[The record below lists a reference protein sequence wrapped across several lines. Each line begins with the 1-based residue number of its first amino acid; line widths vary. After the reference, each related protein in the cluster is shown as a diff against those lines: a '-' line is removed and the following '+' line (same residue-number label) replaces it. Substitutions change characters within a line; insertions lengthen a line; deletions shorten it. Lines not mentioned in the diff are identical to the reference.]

1 MIKEILLPDLGEGI
15 ETVDVSEVLVSPGD
29 NITPGDIILVLES
42 EKASMEI
49 PSEEKGKI
57 QKVFVTAGDQIKAGE
72 ILIIMDVVGETVNK
86 KETKKQ
92 KIEPEPEPEPE
103 SEKETTI
110 PQLVKTEKIKTQI
123 KQSFASPGTRKLAR
137 ELEIDLAII
146 NGTGLKGRVTKNDL
160 HAYIKTQMHRDPI
173 KEQLPP
179 TPKIDF
185 SQWGEIKK
193 QPLTKI
199 KHIAGE
205 RLQLAWQTIPHV
217 TQFNK
222 ADISK
227 MDANRKVLRSETKNT
242 DIKIT
247 FLPFIIQAAAAT
259 LKEFPE
265 FNSSLDHTG
274 ENLVIKNYY
283 HFGIAVDTP
292 SGLTAPVITNVDKKS
307 LLELSIEL
315 MDISSR
321 AREKKLEP
329 QELKGSSFTISSLG
343 GIGGTYFTP
352 IINPPDVAILGIS
365 RSEWVPMYEPN
376 NKEIIPKYMMPF
388 SLSYDHRV
396 IDGAAA
402 AAFTNRF
409 AEIVLDES
417 IFKR

>member
-72 ILIIMDVVGETVNK
+72 ILIIMDVVGDTVNK

-92 KIEPEPEPEPE
+92 EIKPEQEQEQ
-103 SEKETTI
+103 ETTI
-110 PQLVKTEKIKTQI
+110 PQLVKTEKTKTQR

-160 HAYIKTQMHRDPI
+160 HAYIKTQMHRDPS
-173 KEQLPP
+173 KEQRPP

-199 KHIAGE
+199 KHITGE

-227 MDANRKVLRSETKNT
+227 MDANRKVLKSETKNT

-247 FLPFIIQAAAAT
+247 FLPFIIQAVAAT

-329 QELKGSSFTISSLG
+329 KELKGSSFTISSLG

>member
-92 KIEPEPEPEPE
+92 KIEPEPEPE
-103 SEKETTI
+103 KETTI
-110 PQLVKTEKIKTQI
+110 PQLVKTEKTK
-123 KQSFASPGTRKLAR
+123 KQRKKPFASPGTRKLAR

-146 NGTGLKGRVTKNDL
+146 NGTGLKGRVTKNAL
-160 HAYIKTQMHRDPI
+160 HGYIKTQIHRDSSR
-173 KEQLPP
+173 EQRPP

-199 KHIAGE
+199 KHITGE

-274 ENLVIKNYY
+274 ENLIVKNYY

-315 MDISSR
+315 MDISLR

-352 IINPPDVAILGIS
+352 IINPPNVAILGIS

-409 AEIVLDES
+409 SEIVLDES

>member
-72 ILIIMDVVGETVNK
+72 ILIIMDIVGDTLNK

-92 KIEPEPEPEPE
+92 EIEIEQ
-103 SEKETTI
+103 EKEI
-110 PQLVKTEKIKTQI
+110 AIAQSVKTEKTQRKTQR
-123 KQSFASPGTRKLAR
+123 KKPFASPGTRKLAR
-137 ELEIDLAII
+137 ELEIELAII
-146 NGTGLKGRVTKNDL
+146 NGTGLKGRVTKSDL
-160 HAYIKTQMHRDPI
+160 HAYIKTQMYRDPSR
-173 KEQLPP
+173 EQRSS

-185 SQWGEIKK
+185 SQWGKITK

-199 KHIAGE
+199 KHITGE

-227 MDANRKVLRSETKNT
+227 MDANRKILKSETKNT

-292 SGLTAPVITNVDKKS
+292 TGLTVPVITNVDKKS

-329 QELKGSSFTISSLG
+329 RELKGSSFTISSLG

-365 RSEWVPMYEPN
+365 KSEWVPMYEPN

-409 AEIVLDES
+409 AEIVLDGS

>member
-29 NITPGDIILVLES
+29 NISPGDIILVLES

-72 ILIIMDVVGETVNK
+72 ILIIMDIVGDTLNK

-92 KIEPEPEPEPE
+92 EIEQEQEQEKEIAIAQSVKIE
-103 SEKETTI
+103 
-110 PQLVKTEKIKTQI
+110 KTQR
-123 KQSFASPGTRKLAR
+123 KKSFASPGTRKLAR
-137 ELEIDLAII
+137 ELEIELAII
-146 NGTGLKGRVTKNDL
+146 NGTGLKGRVTKSDL
-160 HAYIKTQMHRDPI
+160 HAYIKTQMYRDPSR
-173 KEQLPP
+173 EQRSS

-185 SQWGEIKK
+185 SQWGKITK

-199 KHIAGE
+199 KHITGE

-227 MDANRKVLRSETKNT
+227 MDANRKVLKSETKNT

-292 SGLTAPVITNVDKKS
+292 SGLTVPVITNVDKKS

-329 QELKGSSFTISSLG
+329 RELKGSSFTISSLG

-352 IINPPDVAILGIS
+352 IINPPNVAILGIS
-365 RSEWVPMYEPN
+365 KSEWVPVYEPN

-409 AEIVLDES
+409 TEIVLDES

>member
-29 NITPGDIILVLES
+29 NISPGDIILVLES

-72 ILIIMDVVGETVNK
+72 ILIIMDIVGDTLNK

-92 KIEPEPEPEPE
+92 EIEQEQEQEKEIAIAQSVKIE
-103 SEKETTI
+103 
-110 PQLVKTEKIKTQI
+110 KTQR
-123 KQSFASPGTRKLAR
+123 KKSFASPGTRKLAR
-137 ELEIDLAII
+137 ELEIELAII
-146 NGTGLKGRVTKNDL
+146 NGTGLKGRVTKSDL
-160 HAYIKTQMHRDPI
+160 HAYIKTQMYRDPSR
-173 KEQLPP
+173 EQRSS

-185 SQWGEIKK
+185 SQWGKITK

-199 KHIAGE
+199 KHITGE

-227 MDANRKVLRSETKNT
+227 MDANRKVLKSETKNT

-247 FLPFIIQAAAAT
+247 FLPFIMQAAAAT

-292 SGLTAPVITNVDKKS
+292 SGLTVPVITNVDKKS

-365 RSEWVPMYEPN
+365 KSEWVPVYEPN

-409 AEIVLDES
+409 TEIVLDES

>member
-29 NITPGDIILVLES
+29 NISPGDIILVLES

-72 ILIIMDVVGETVNK
+72 ILIIMDIVGDTLNK

-92 KIEPEPEPEPE
+92 EIEQEQEKEIAIAQSVKIE
-103 SEKETTI
+103 
-110 PQLVKTEKIKTQI
+110 KTQR
-123 KQSFASPGTRKLAR
+123 KKSFASPGTRKLAR
-137 ELEIDLAII
+137 ELEIELAII
-146 NGTGLKGRVTKNDL
+146 NGTGLKGRVTKSDL
-160 HAYIKTQMHRDPI
+160 HAYIKTQMYRDPSR
-173 KEQLPP
+173 EQRSS

-185 SQWGEIKK
+185 SQWGKITK

-199 KHIAGE
+199 KHITGE

-227 MDANRKVLRSETKNT
+227 MDANRKILKSETKNT

-247 FLPFIIQAAAAT
+247 FLPFIMQAAAAT

-292 SGLTAPVITNVDKKS
+292 SGLTVPVITNVDKKS

-329 QELKGSSFTISSLG
+329 RELKGSSFTISSLG

-365 RSEWVPMYEPN
+365 KSEWVPMYEPN

-409 AEIVLDES
+409 TEIVLDES

>member
-72 ILIIMDVVGETVNK
+72 ILIIMDIVGDTLNK

-92 KIEPEPEPEPE
+92 EIEQEIEQEQE
-103 SEKETTI
+103 IVIAQS
-110 PQLVKTEKIKTQI
+110 VKTEKTQR
-123 KQSFASPGTRKLAR
+123 KKHFASPGTRKLAR
-137 ELEIDLAII
+137 ELEIDWAII

-160 HAYIKTQMHRDPI
+160 HAYIKTQMYRDPSR
-173 KEQLPP
+173 EQRSS

-185 SQWGEIKK
+185 SQWGEITK

-199 KHIAGE
+199 KHITGE

-227 MDANRKVLRSETKNT
+227 MDANRKVLKSETKNT

-247 FLPFIIQAAAAT
+247 FLPFIMQAAAAT

-292 SGLTAPVITNVDKKS
+292 TGLTVPVITNVDKKS

-352 IINPPDVAILGIS
+352 IINPPNVTILGIS
-365 RSEWVPMYEPN
+365 KSEWVPVYEPN

>member
-29 NITPGDIILVLES
+29 NISPGDIILVLES

-72 ILIIMDVVGETVNK
+72 ILIIMDIVGDTLNK

-92 KIEPEPEPEPE
+92 EIEQEQEKEIAIAQSVKIE
-103 SEKETTI
+103 
-110 PQLVKTEKIKTQI
+110 KTQR
-123 KQSFASPGTRKLAR
+123 KKSFASPGTRKLAR
-137 ELEIDLAII
+137 ELEIELAII
-146 NGTGLKGRVTKNDL
+146 NGTGLKGRVTKSDL
-160 HAYIKTQMHRDPI
+160 HAYIKTQMYRDPSR
-173 KEQLPP
+173 EQRPS

-185 SQWGEIKK
+185 SQWGKITK

-199 KHIAGE
+199 KHITGE

-227 MDANRKVLRSETKNT
+227 MDANRKVLKSETKNT

-292 SGLTAPVITNVDKKS
+292 TGLTVPVITNVDKKS

-329 QELKGSSFTISSLG
+329 RELKGSSFTISSLG

-365 RSEWVPMYEPN
+365 KSEWVPMYEPN

-409 AEIVLDES
+409 TEIVLDES

>member
-72 ILIIMDVVGETVNK
+72 ILIIMDIVGDTFNK

-92 KIEPEPEPEPE
+92 EIEQEQEQEQE
-103 SEKETTI
+103 IVIAQS
-110 PQLVKTEKIKTQI
+110 VKTEKTQR
-123 KQSFASPGTRKLAR
+123 KKHFASPGTRKLAR
-137 ELEIDLAII
+137 ELEIDWGII

-160 HAYIKTQMHRDPI
+160 HAYIKTQMYRDPSR
-173 KEQLPP
+173 EQRSS

-185 SQWGEIKK
+185 SQWGEITK

-199 KHIAGE
+199 KHITGE

-227 MDANRKVLRSETKNT
+227 MDANRKVLKSETKNT

-247 FLPFIIQAAAAT
+247 FLPFIMQAAAAT

-265 FNSSLDHTG
+265 FNSSLDHIG

-292 SGLTAPVITNVDKKS
+292 AGLTAPVITNVDKKS

-329 QELKGSSFTISSLG
+329 RELKGSSFTISSLG

-352 IINPPDVAILGIS
+352 IINPPNVAILGIS
-365 RSEWVPMYEPN
+365 KSEWVPVYEPN

-409 AEIVLDES
+409 TEIVLDES
-417 IFKR
+417 IFER

>member
-92 KIEPEPEPEPE
+92 KIEPEPE
-103 SEKETTI
+103 KETTI
-110 PQLVKTEKIKTQI
+110 PQLVKTEKTK
-123 KQSFASPGTRKLAR
+123 KQRKKPFASPGTRKLAR

-193 QPLTKI
+193 RPLTKI
-199 KHIAGE
+199 KHITGE

-227 MDANRKVLRSETKNT
+227 MDANRKGLRSETKNT

-274 ENLVIKNYY
+274 ENLIVKNYY

-329 QELKGSSFTISSLG
+329 KELKGSSFTISSLG
-343 GIGGTYFTP
+343 GIGGSYFTP

-365 RSEWVPMYEPN
+365 RSEWVPMYEPCLLYTS
-376 NKEIIPKYMMPF
+376 PSPR
-388 SLSYDHRV
+388 D
-396 IDGAAA
+396 
-402 AAFTNRF
+402 
-409 AEIVLDES
+409 
-417 IFKR
+417 

>member
-72 ILIIMDVVGETVNK
+72 ILIIMDIVGDALNK

-92 KIEPEPEPEPE
+92 EIEPEQ
-103 SEKETTI
+103 EKETAI
-110 PQLVKTEKIKTQI
+110 SQSVKNEKTKIKTQR
-123 KQSFASPGTRKLAR
+123 KQPFASPGIRKLAR

-160 HAYIKTQMHRDPI
+160 HAYIKTQMHRDPS
-173 KEQLPP
+173 KEQRPP
-179 TPKIDF
+179 EPKIDF

-193 QPLTKI
+193 QPLSKI
-199 KHIAGE
+199 KHITGE

-227 MDANRKVLRSETKNT
+227 MDANRKVLKSETKNA

-247 FLPFIIQAAAAT
+247 FLPFIMQAAAAT

-292 SGLTAPVITNVDKKS
+292 SGLTVPVITNVDKKS

-352 IINPPDVAILGIS
+352 IINPPNVAILGIS
-365 RSEWVPMYEPN
+365 RSEWTPMYEPN

-402 AAFTNRF
+402 AAFTNWF
-409 AEIVLDES
+409 SEIVLDDS

>member
-72 ILIIMDVVGETVNK
+72 ILIIMDIVGDTLNK

-92 KIEPEPEPEPE
+92 EIEQEIEQEQE
-103 SEKETTI
+103 IVIAQS
-110 PQLVKTEKIKTQI
+110 VKTEKTQR
-123 KQSFASPGTRKLAR
+123 KKHFASPGTRKLAR
-137 ELEIDLAII
+137 ELEIDWGII

-160 HAYIKTQMHRDPI
+160 HAYIKTQMYRDPSR
-173 KEQLPP
+173 EQRSS

-185 SQWGEIKK
+185 SQWGEITK

-199 KHIAGE
+199 KHITGE

-227 MDANRKVLRSETKNT
+227 IDANRKILKSETKNT

-247 FLPFIIQAAAAT
+247 FLPFIMQAAAAT

-292 SGLTAPVITNVDKKS
+292 TGLTVPVITNVDKKS

-329 QELKGSSFTISSLG
+329 RELKGSSFTISSLG

-352 IINPPDVAILGIS
+352 IINPPNVAILGIS
-365 RSEWVPMYEPN
+365 KSEWVPVYEPN

>member
-29 NITPGDIILVLES
+29 NISPGDIILVLES

-72 ILIIMDVVGETVNK
+72 ILIIMDIVGDTLNK

-92 KIEPEPEPEPE
+92 EIEQEQEQEIAIAQSVKIE
-103 SEKETTI
+103 
-110 PQLVKTEKIKTQI
+110 KTQR
-123 KQSFASPGTRKLAR
+123 KKSFASPGTRKLAR
-137 ELEIDLAII
+137 ELEIELAII

-160 HAYIKTQMHRDPI
+160 HAYIKTQMYRDPSR
-173 KEQLPP
+173 EQRPSM
-179 TPKIDF
+179 PKIDF
-185 SQWGEIKK
+185 SQWGKITK

-199 KHIAGE
+199 KHITGE

-227 MDANRKVLRSETKNT
+227 MDANRKVLKSETKNT

-247 FLPFIIQAAAAT
+247 FLPFIMQAAAAT

-292 SGLTAPVITNVDKKS
+292 SGLTVPVITNVDKKS

-329 QELKGSSFTISSLG
+329 RELKGSSFTISSLG

-365 RSEWVPMYEPN
+365 KSEWVPVYEPN

-409 AEIVLDES
+409 TEIVLDES

>member
-72 ILIIMDVVGETVNK
+72 ILIIMDIVGDRLNK

-92 KIEPEPEPEPE
+92 ETEQEQ
-103 SEKETTI
+103 EKEI
-110 PQLVKTEKIKTQI
+110 AIAQSVKTEKTQR
-123 KQSFASPGTRKLAR
+123 KKHFASPGTRKLAR

-160 HAYIKTQMHRDPI
+160 HAYIKTQMYRDPSR
-173 KEQLPP
+173 EQRPSM
-179 TPKIDF
+179 PKIDF
-185 SQWGEIKK
+185 SQWGKITK

-199 KHIAGE
+199 KHITGE

-227 MDANRKVLRSETKNT
+227 MDANRKVLKSETKNT

-292 SGLTAPVITNVDKKS
+292 SGLTVPVITNVDKKS

-329 QELKGSSFTISSLG
+329 RELKGSSFTISSLG

-352 IINPPDVAILGIS
+352 ILNPPNVAIL
-365 RSEWVPMYEPN
+365 
-376 NKEIIPKYMMPF
+376 
-388 SLSYDHRV
+388 
-396 IDGAAA
+396 
-402 AAFTNRF
+402 
-409 AEIVLDES
+409 
-417 IFKR
+417 

>member
-15 ETVDVSEVLVSPGD
+15 ETVDVSEVLVSPGE
-29 NITPGDIILVLES
+29 NISPGDIILVLES

-72 ILIIMDVVGETVNK
+72 ILIIMDIVGDTLNK

-92 KIEPEPEPEPE
+92 EIEQEQEQEKEIAIAQSVKIE
-103 SEKETTI
+103 
-110 PQLVKTEKIKTQI
+110 KTQR
-123 KQSFASPGTRKLAR
+123 KKSFASPGTRKLAR
-137 ELEIDLAII
+137 ELEIDWGII

-160 HAYIKTQMHRDPI
+160 HAYIKTQMYRDPSR
-173 KEQLPP
+173 EQRSS

-185 SQWGEIKK
+185 SQWGEITK

-199 KHIAGE
+199 KHITGE

-227 MDANRKVLRSETKNT
+227 MDANRKVLKSETKNT

-247 FLPFIIQAAAAT
+247 FLPFIMQAAAAT

-292 SGLTAPVITNVDKKS
+292 TGLTVPVITNVDKKS

-329 QELKGSSFTISSLG
+329 RELKGSSFTISSLG

-352 IINPPDVAILGIS
+352 IINPPNVAILGIS
-365 RSEWVPMYEPN
+365 KSEWVPVYEPN

-409 AEIVLDES
+409 TEIVLDES
-417 IFKR
+417 IFER